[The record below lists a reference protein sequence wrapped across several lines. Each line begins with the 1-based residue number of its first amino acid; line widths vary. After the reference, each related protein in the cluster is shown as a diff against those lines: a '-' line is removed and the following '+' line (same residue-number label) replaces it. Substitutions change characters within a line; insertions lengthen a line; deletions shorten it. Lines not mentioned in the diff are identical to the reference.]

1 MIKVPR
7 ASEASATPTG
17 ADLFADDDS
26 LEAAAATRGWAAPAR
41 RSGRGGGRAGA
52 AVGPV
57 PSVPAVSPCKVAR
70 PNSGKPAK
78 RVS

>member
-26 LEAAAATRGWAAPAR
+26 LEAAAATRGWAAPGR
-41 RSGRGGGRAGA
+41 RSGGA